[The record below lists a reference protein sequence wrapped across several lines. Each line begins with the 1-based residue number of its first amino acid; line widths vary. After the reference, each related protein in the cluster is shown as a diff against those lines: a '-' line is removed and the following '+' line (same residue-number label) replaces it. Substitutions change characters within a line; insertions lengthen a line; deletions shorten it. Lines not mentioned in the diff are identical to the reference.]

1 MKFPFINY
9 KRINVTTS
17 CKKVIITL
25 FIIRCLFKFQLNN
38 LLKLSKFKVGLL
50 GKYKRLNKYP
60 LQFTISKKLKIIL
73 FLNASRNP
81 MKFHLLMA
89 SKESST
95 KGEKIY

>member
-38 LLKLSKFKVGLL
+38 LRKPNKFKVSLL
-50 GKYKRLNKYP
+50 GRYKKLNKYP
-60 LQFTISKKLKIIL
+60 LQFTISK
-73 FLNASRNP
+73 R
-81 MKFHLLMA
+81 
-89 SKESST
+89 
-95 KGEKIY
+95 